1 MTRKLMVAGIALFV
15 AWALWGALSG
25 WSPTGAVARAQGN
38 AAESA
43 CGIGELPAAY
53 ALHGTGRAAG
63 LPFAMIGR
71 VVFQADGK
79 LSGANTE
86 VWNGRVDHATFEG
99 TYSIDPTTCLGVA
112 TFVEKHENP
121 SIPNLHRVAFVVAA
135 DGERAFVTLTN
146 NSYRQVGEAESPLPT
161 DTITVSGVA
170 ERI

>member
-1 MTRKLMVAGIALFV
+1 MTRKLMVAGIALLVVFARSGV
-15 AWALWGALSG
+15 LNG
-25 WSPTGAVARAQGN
+25 WSSTGAVARAQGT
-38 AAESA
+38 AAEGV
-43 CGIGELPAAY
+43 CGMGDLPAAY

-71 VVFQADGK
+71 VVFQANGK

-86 VWNGRVDHATFEG
+86 VWNGRVDHPTFDG
-99 TYSIDPTTCLGVA
+99 TYSIDSTTCQGVA

-121 SIPNLHRVAFVVAA
+121 AIPNLHRVAFVVAA
-135 DGERAFVTLTN
+135 DGQRAFFTLTN